1 MMDTDGWSTPEVK
14 VKGGRRICG
23 CVCVCVY
30 VHACVC
36 VCVCVLNNAPVN
48 LHICK
53 DDTSVLSSMCGLCT
67 AAIMR
72 NTHRA

>member
-1 MMDTDGWSTPEVK
+1 MG
-14 VKGGRRICG
+14 
-23 CVCVCVY
+23 VCVY
-30 VHACVC
+30 VCMCMC